1 MFYDALGLTVLCL
14 PLILVLAVGVPFVIL
29 AIQRYQQSQTAKRN
43 KKKPTQ
49 NSAKPNRAVTFVKG
63 VVTLSR
69 LFLFTF
75 ATLTALA
82 YGVWL
87 LFLAVTGD
95 ASPFGS

>member
-29 AIQRYQQSQTAKRN
+29 AIQRYQQSQTA
-43 KKKPTQ
+43 TQ
-49 NSAKPNRAVTFVKG
+49 NTFVKG